1 MTSKELNEILNK
13 TRRTPNISLTPKQV
27 EELIKDLEVLEDL
40 KEPYDEY
47 ENENYLCTRQAYY
60 NNYLGELNYGYA
72 IYKWDGTYKART
84 TIKDREIKDKNWV
97 EIFHA
102 GTSTEKKE
110 LNEEYLEGI
119 LKLLES
125 LKKSMEGKK
134 CDIN

>member
-1 MTSKELNEILNK
+1 MTSKEMKERLSKRPNPHNLYAFNEE
-13 TRRTPNISLTPKQV
+13 QV
-27 EELIKDLEVLEDL
+27 KELIKDLEILEEL

-72 IYKWDGTYKART
+72 IYKWDGTYKSRT
-84 TIKDREIKDKNWV
+84 SKLEIKDKNWV

-102 GTSTEKKE
+102 GTSTEKRE
-110 LNEEYLEGI
+110 LNEEYLNGI

-125 LKKSMEGKK
+125 LKKTMEEKK